1 VSSIANQLFE
11 QSVRV
16 GLVRMRRANEIHW
29 NVRIDQNRTRGWN
42 CVWKMKSPVCYQA
55 QIETRNAASV
65 FPEPVGA
72 EISMACLARYL
83 RCPRSYRYRYLDGW
97 REKET
102 RAAMVFGRCFEK
114 ALGAYFCQED
124 SAAALFKGWDA
135 YRDAPFEFRKGES
148 WDRLFHQ
155 GVHLLETF
163 ARDNRIRIR
172 SPKKSLQMKVLRTLP
187 GGSEFVAYLDALGE
201 VDGQHCLIDWKT
213 TTSRY
218 STEPEGLLSLDPQLI
233 CYSWIS
239 GIPEVALVVFVR
251 KHAPEI
257 QYLRASISEE
267 QCQEFGRL
275 VETTTGQIEAA
286 QFVPHSGIRFPQ
298 NGCLSCPHLG
308 LCLNNQPLVD
318 TNLVRK
324 AGASD
329 LDWLDELVD

>member
-1 VSSIANQLFE
+1 MPLPPRQTGRHLNAHHWPMAM
-11 QSVRV
+11 
-16 GLVRMRRANEIHW
+16 GRA
-29 NVRIDQNRTRGWN
+29 VAMVYSYT
-42 CVWKMKSPVCYQA
+42 
-55 QIETRNAASV
+55 QISQ
-65 FPEPVGA
+65 
-72 EISMACLARYL
+72 YL

-124 SAAALFKGWDA
+124 GAAVLFKEWDA
-135 YRDAPFEFRKGES
+135 YRDAPFEYRKGET
-148 WDRLFHQ
+148 WDHIFHQ

-163 ARDNRIRIR
+163 ARDNRIQICN
-172 SPKKSLQMKVLRTLP
+172 PKKNLQIKMLRALP

-218 STEPEGLLSLDPQLI
+218 SVEPEGLLSLDPQLI

-257 QYLRASISEE
+257 QYLRASISDE
-267 QCQEFGRL
+267 QRQEFGRL
-275 VETTTGQIEAA
+275 AETTIKPDRGSSVCFA
-286 QFVPHSGIRFPQ
+286 QWYPLSTKRLPELPTSGALF
-298 NGCLSCPHLG
+298 
-308 LCLNNQPLVD
+308 
-318 TNLVRK
+318 
-324 AGASD
+324 
-329 LDWLDELVD
+329 E